1 MIIFC
6 GCFAIYYNLFMFDTM
21 QHKTSGAKMLEDFIS
36 ASPEK
41 AALAVEQMALSEA
54 VFWVSGL
61 RASAIISCLEN
72 MNPKKAAFLLRRLH
86 IKQAARIMQGLK
98 AERAG
103 EIMLNLPIHYKKR
116 LIDTLAPGQIKALE
130 DVLNYPQDS
139 AARIMKNDFISFKTD
154 AKVKDIIARI
164 KTLPAAKV
172 PLSIYIL
179 DKAGKLCGVLPTS
192 HLSFYPAESL
202 AGSVMTA
209 DFVKLSPF
217 DSLAKA
223 EAALSAD
230 NTALLPVSDED
241 GTLLGVVS
249 LWALKKLSAPKKE
262 PAKKENKANHLWL
275 YGILALVVLAIIIFA
290 IFKFI

>member
-1 MIIFC
+1 
-6 GCFAIYYNLFMFDTM
+6 MFDTM
-21 QHKTSGAKMLEDFIS
+21 QHKTSGAKILEDFIS
-36 ASPEK
+36 TSPEK

-139 AARIMKNDFISFKTD
+139 AARIMKNDFVSFKTD
-154 AKVKDIIARI
+154 AKVKDIIAKI
-164 KTLPAAKV
+164 KALPAAKV

-179 DKAGKLCGVLPTS
+179 DKAGKLSGVLPTS
-192 HLSFYPAESL
+192 HLSFYSAESL
-202 AGSVMTA
+202 AGSVMTT
-209 DFVKLSPF
+209 DFAKLSPF
-217 DSLAKA
+217 DSLVKA
-223 EAALSAD
+223 QKALSAD
-230 NTALLPVSDED
+230 NTALLPVADED

-249 LWALKKLSAPKKE
+249 LWALKNFSAPKATPTKVE
-262 PAKKENKANHLWL
+262 KKTNYLWL
-275 YGILALVVLAIIIFA
+275 YSILALVLLVIIIFA